1 MRGGRVGYGLAIGCI
16 LAAAAITSGCES
28 GESSQGQD
36 NGTVLL
42 TGEGAPTDTPI
53 RECDSAVFGT
63 LASNW
68 RDYATRAGTLSW
80 LGVSG
85 YATDRPA
92 AFADRDGRYLFKK
105 ALVVVEPGALVV
117 VEVPDNE
124 RDRLSLYYSASGT
137 RPDNLYEIGEGKPTW
152 AFRGCDDTPTQFN
165 GGFIVGGAQ
174 CAALDVFMSGKW
186 KPVRV
191 FLPFGRRACP

>member
-1 MRGGRVGYGLAIGCI
+1 V
-16 LAAAAITSGCES
+16 LAASLASGCDSED
-28 GESSQGQD
+28 SSPGQD

-63 LASNW
+63 LGSNW
-68 RDYATRAGTLSW
+68 RENATRAGPLSW

-85 YATDRPA
+85 YATDPPA
-92 AFADRDGRYLFKK
+92 TFAEREGHYLFKK
-105 ALVVVEPGALVV
+105 ALAVVEPGALVK
-117 VEVPDNE
+117 VEVPENE

-152 AFRGCDDTPTQFN
+152 AFRACEERPTQFN

-174 CAALDVFMSGKW
+174 CAALDVFMEGEW
-186 KPVRV
+186 KPVHV

>member
-1 MRGGRVGYGLAIGCI
+1 V
-16 LAAAAITSGCES
+16 LAASLASGCDSED
-28 GESSQGQD
+28 SSPGQD

-42 TGEGAPTDTPI
+42 TGDGAPTDTPI

-63 LASNW
+63 LGSNW
-68 RDYATRAGTLSW
+68 RENATRAGPLSW

-85 YATDRPA
+85 YATDPPA
-92 AFADRDGRYLFKK
+92 TFAEREGHYLFKK
-105 ALVVVEPGALVV
+105 ALAVVEPGALVK
-117 VEVPDNE
+117 VEVPENE

-152 AFRGCDDTPTQFN
+152 AFRACEERPTQFN

-174 CAALDVFMSGKW
+174 CAALDVFMEGEW
-186 KPVRV
+186 KPVHV